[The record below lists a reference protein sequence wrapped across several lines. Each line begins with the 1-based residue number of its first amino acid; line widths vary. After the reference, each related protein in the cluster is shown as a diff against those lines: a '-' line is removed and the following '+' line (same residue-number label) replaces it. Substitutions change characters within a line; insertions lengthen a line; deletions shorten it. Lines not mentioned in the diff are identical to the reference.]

1 MNRLVTLRRLF
12 LPALGASLMLAGCA
26 TEGTIPTGIHATEVE
41 GATYGPSIVFE
52 PQAHP
57 DPEVPFPNDLAMR
70 VAPGGTKYMS
80 VGRDAP
86 TKFERRLRHHI
97 NEVPGFSAMSPISVS
112 FTGPLDLSTVR
123 DDTVFVVNVEPGS
136 QRFGE
141 IVPLDLGRGYFPH
154 RAAPHAYFPQ
164 DPLAA
169 YDSFVLPP
177 DNKVDT
183 DGDGIN
189 DRWVYHY
196 ETATNTL
203 DLRPLVPLE
212 SGSRYAVVLTRK
224 VEGFAESGVRG
235 QVKSPFPGVNHEAQT
250 PALELA
256 LPALSEKG
264 VERSDIAFAWTFTTG
279 DLSRTFRALRDGLY
293 GKGKFAWLE
302 KKFSPKINYI
312 YKMDIGFDGLSDEMP
327 GAHPGKKGYPY
338 APRDNDWILQ
348 GPFMDGIFKIIASF
362 QPGVGGEFKYTDY
375 AVFGDMTT
383 VSLRDTPQ
391 TETTERNV
399 WQIDLDEGTATVAEE
414 RVPFMITVPKTTEH
428 HKPPFPVI
436 VYAHATGT
444 SRIEALLLADR
455 FARAGIATF
464 TIDAVGHGPVLAN
477 AKELIVDFFKGDEDT
492 AKSLVKAL
500 LGSYV
505 FTDSDT
511 RFPDDMPL
519 EEMITKIEQNGFMQQ
534 LIVKGRGTDD
544 NGDCV
549 LNDSAG
555 EAYYAPNTIRLRDSM
570 RQTTLDYIVAVRM
583 LRALGS
589 DVPAAIED
597 PRNAEESRILQNLL
611 AGDFNADGVADIG
624 GPDVPYFMM
633 GISLGGIHT
642 SLTAPLEPYI
652 VAAAPV
658 VAGAGIAD
666 IFIRTKLHGV
676 IEKLMWKASGPM
688 LVGCAAKGDA
698 ATTPEGLPNVR
709 LSWNDNSDE
718 CKRET
723 KKSYVGEDGTCL
735 KEPREVPTWV
745 AELGIPEGGRLILDN
760 LTTGES
766 AEGVAGKAGRFTIT
780 LATDVGD
787 ELRLRLMAEDGR
799 VLREVEMVAPVEGA
813 ARPRNTPRFRRLV
826 QLNSNVLEGADAITV
841 AERMFLDTK
850 GESPTNVLLSLAVG
864 DRTVPFASG
873 LALARAIG
881 LFGPLDS
888 YVDDKP
894 WRAWTDEAIRR
905 GLLDDSVG
913 DKLAAGTITA
923 DEQLPPLLNP
933 DAAGTGFGN
942 CRTVKT
948 ESGTSALCLANVGG
962 RHEYIAQKDKNDA
975 HPPLE
980 GYEPSYTE
988 YHRNLIVN
996 YFHSLGTKVV
1006 SDPCWADWQ
1015 CVQDKG
1021 LAADWDKPIGKVQ

>member
-1 MNRLVTLRRLF
+1 MHRHLPLTLA
-12 LPALGASLMLAGCA
+12 ALTLAATVAGCA
-26 TEGTIPTGIHATEVE
+26 SDETASLGLYPTELE
-41 GATYGPSIVFE
+41 GAIYGPSIVFD
-52 PQAHP
+52 PQRLP
-57 DPEVPFPNDLAMR
+57 EPEVPFPNDLGMR
-70 VAPGGTKYMS
+70 VSPGGTKYMS
-80 VGRDAP
+80 VARDAP
-86 TKFERRLRHHI
+86 TKFERRLRHHV

-112 FTGPLDLSTVR
+112 FDGPLDLSTVR
-123 DDTVFVVNVEPGS
+123 DDTVFVVNVQPGS
-136 QRFGE
+136 KRFGE
-141 IVPLDLGRGYFPH
+141 MVPLDLGRGYFPH
-154 RAAPHAYFPQ
+154 RAEPHAYFPL
-164 DPLAA
+164 DPLEK

-177 DNKVDT
+177 DNKIDE
-183 DGDGIN
+183 DGDGEAEK
-189 DRWVYHY
+189 RVYHY
-196 ETATNTL
+196 ETATNSL

-212 SGSRYAVVLTRK
+212 SGARYAVILTRS
-224 VEGFAESGVRG
+224 VEGFGPSGVRG
-235 QVKSPFPGVNHEAQT
+235 QVRSPFTGVNHEAQT
-250 PALELA
+250 TALELA
-256 LPALSEKG
+256 LPALAERG
-264 VERSDIAFAWTFTTG
+264 VERKDIAFGWTFTTG

-293 GKGKFAWLE
+293 GKGKFAWLAD
-302 KKFSPKINYI
+302 KFSPRIAGI
-312 YKMDIGFDGLSDEMP
+312 YKMDIGFDGLADGMP
-327 GAHPGKKGYPY
+327 GAHPGNKGYPF
-338 APRDNDWILQ
+338 AQRDHDYILQ

-375 AVFGDMTT
+375 AVFGDMLT
-383 VSLRDTPQ
+383 VNLRATEQ
-391 TETTERNV
+391 TDVTERNV
-399 WQIDLDEGTATVAEE
+399 WQLDLDTGTATVAQE

-444 SRIEALLLADR
+444 SRIESLLLADR

-477 AKELIVDFFKGDEDT
+477 AKELILDFFKGDEGT

-519 EEMITKIEQNGFMQQ
+519 DEMITKIEANGFMQQ

-549 LNDSAG
+549 LNDSPG

-583 LRALGS
+583 LRSLGA
-589 DVPAAIED
+589 DVPAAIDD
-597 PRNAEESRILQNLL
+597 PRAADDARLLQNLL

-624 GPDVPYFMM
+624 GPNVPYFMM

-642 SLTAPLEPYI
+642 ALTSPLEPYI

-666 IFIRTKLHGV
+666 IFIRTKLHNV

-688 LVGCAAKGDA
+688 LVGCPAQGEDAKNAAGI
-698 ATTPEGLPNVR
+698 PNIR
-709 LSWNDNSDE
+709 LSWNDESNK

-723 KKSYVGEDGTCL
+723 KMSYVGEGGQCL
-735 KEPREVPTWV
+735 AKPREVPTWHATV
-745 AELGIPEGGRLILDN
+745 AIRPGARLVVEN
-760 LTTGES
+760 LATGE
-766 AEGVAGKAGRFTIT
+766 AEETVAGENGQFAVAI
-780 LATDVGD
+780 ATDIDD
-787 ELRLRLMAEDGR
+787 EVRLRVLGDDGR
-799 VLREVEMVAPVEGA
+799 VLHEELMVSPVEGA
-813 ARPRNTPRFRRLV
+813 ARPRNSPRFRKLV
-826 QLNSNVLEGADAITV
+826 QLNSNILEGADAITV
-841 AERMFLDTK
+841 ADRMFLDTR
-850 GESPTNVLLSLAVG
+850 GEVPTNVLLSLAVG
-864 DRTVPFASG
+864 DRTVPFAAG

-881 LFGPLDS
+881 LYGPLES
-888 YVDDKP
+888 YIDDKP

-905 GLLDDSVG
+905 GLLDNSFNE
-913 DKLAAGTITA
+913 KLAAGEITA
-923 DEQLPPLLNP
+923 EETVPPLLNP

-948 ESGTSALCLANVGG
+948 DSGVSALCLANVGG
-962 RHEYIAQKDKNDA
+962 RHEYIAQVDKNDK

-980 GYEPSYTE
+980 GYSPSYTE

-1006 SDPCWADWQ
+1006 SDPCWADWK

-1021 LAADWDKPIGKVQ
+1021 LAAAWDQPVAKQ

>member
-1 MNRLVTLRRLF
+1 MMRTPHRL
-12 LPALGASLMLAGCA
+12 ALSAALLLAATGCA
-26 TEGTIPTGIHATEVE
+26 TDETASIGLYPTEVE
-41 GATYGPSIVFE
+41 GAVYGPTVVFE
-52 PQAHP
+52 PQAQP
-57 DPEVPFPNDLAMR
+57 EPEVPFPNDLAMR

-80 VGRDAP
+80 IGRDAP
-86 TKFERRLRHHI
+86 TKFERRLRHHV
-97 NEVPGFSAMSPISVS
+97 NEVPGFSAMSPISLS
-112 FTGPLDLSTVR
+112 FDGPLDLSTVR
-123 DDTVFVVNVEPGS
+123 DDTIFVVNVEPGHA
-136 QRFGE
+136 RFGE

-154 RAAPHAYFPQ
+154 KAEPHAYFPL
-164 DPLAA
+164 DPLAS

-177 DNKVDT
+177 DNKIDS
-183 DGDGIN
+183 DGDGVN
-189 DRWVYHY
+189 DKWVYHY
-196 ETATNTL
+196 ETATNSL
-203 DLRPLVPLE
+203 DLRPLVPLA
-212 SGSRYAVVLTRK
+212 SGARYAVVLTRA
-224 VEGFAESGVRG
+224 VEGFGESGVRG
-235 QVKSPFPGVNHEAQT
+235 QIRSPFPGVNHEAQT
-250 PALELA
+250 TALELA
-256 LPALSEKG
+256 LPALAEKG
-264 VERSDIAFAWTFTTG
+264 VERKDIAFAWTFTTG
-279 DLSRTFRALRDGLY
+279 DLSRTFRALREGLY
-293 GKGKFAWLE
+293 GKGKFAWLAD
-302 KKFSPKINYI
+302 KISPRITHI
-312 YKMDIGFDGLSDEMP
+312 YNMDIGFDGLADDMP
-327 GAHPGKKGYPY
+327 GAHPGKKGYPF
-338 APRDNDWILQ
+338 AQRDHDWILQ

-362 QPGVGGEFKYTDY
+362 QPGVGGEFKYVSY

-383 VSLRDTPQ
+383 VNLRATEQ
-391 TETTERNV
+391 TDVTERNV

-414 RVPFMITVPKTTEH
+414 RVPFMITVPKTTAQ

-477 AKELIVDFFKGDEDT
+477 AKELIVDFFKGDEGT

-505 FTDSDT
+505 FTDADT
-511 RFPDDMPL
+511 RFPDDMSL
-519 EEMITKIEQNGFMQQ
+519 DEMIGKIEQNGFMQQ

-544 NGDCV
+544 NGDCI

-583 LRALGS
+583 LRSLGQN
-589 DVPAAIED
+589 VPAAIDD
-597 PRNAEESRILQNLL
+597 PRTADPERLKQNLL
-611 AGDFNADGVADIG
+611 AGDFDADGVADIG

-642 SLTAPLEPYI
+642 ALTAPLEPYI

-688 LVGCAAKGDA
+688 LVGCPGKGDA

-709 LSWNDNSDE
+709 LSWNDESDA

-723 KKSYVGEDGTCL
+723 KKSYVGEGGVCL
-735 KEPREVPTWV
+735 KQPQEVPTWV
-745 AELGIPEGGRLILDN
+745 AELGLHEGARLILDN

-766 AEGVAGKAGRFTIT
+766 AEGVAGKDGRFAIA
-780 LATDVGD
+780 LATDIGD
-787 ELRLRLMAEDGR
+787 DVRLRVMAEDGR
-799 VLREVEMVAPVEGA
+799 VLREVALVSPVEGA

-841 AERMFLDTK
+841 ADRMFLDTR
-850 GESPTNVLLSLAVG
+850 GAPATNVLLSLAVG
-864 DRTVPFASG
+864 DRTVPFAAG

-881 LFGPLDS
+881 LFGPLDD

-905 GLLDDSVG
+905 GLLDNSVG
-913 DKLAAGTITA
+913 DKVAAGEITDA
-923 DEQLPPLLNP
+923 ERLPPLLNP
-933 DAAGTGFGN
+933 SAEGTGFGN

-948 ESGTSALCLANVGG
+948 ESGVSGLCLANVGG
-962 RHEYIAQKDKNDA
+962 RHEYIAQVDKNDQ
-975 HPPLE
+975 HPPLD
-980 GYEPSYTE
+980 GYTPSYTE

-996 YFHSLGTKVV
+996 YFHSLGTRIVD
-1006 SDPCWADWQ
+1006 DPCWADWK

-1021 LAADWDKPIGKVQ
+1021 LAAAWDAPVGKK